1 MISLAD
7 LQQLSVAKI
16 NISSSTTRIL
26 KKNISMTKS
35 MPFWLKR
42 SRHILCCVAYGAHKF
57 NRTKIFTSAFK
68 FRANGPA
75 SFLLGVTRLMF
86 TSPHLSSSR
95 SVAHKVAL
103 LFLHLS
109 LSLARAL
116 ASSQDF
122 QPAIVLSFSTVRR
135 QLVLGRPT
143 FLLPIGVQVSAV
155 AQWCSLGIL
164 RTCPKNLHLLL
175 FTSILILVHP
185 VLSLSSS
192 IDTM

>member
-1 MISLAD
+1 MWGKEL
-7 LQQLSVAKI
+7 
-16 NISSSTTRIL
+16 
-26 KKNISMTKS
+26 
-35 MPFWLKR
+35 
-42 SRHILCCVAYGAHKF
+42 
-57 NRTKIFTSAFK
+57 
-68 FRANGPA
+68 
-75 SFLLGVTRLMF
+75 

-95 SVAHKVAL
+95 SVAHKAAP

-135 QLVLGRPT
+135 QVVLGRPI

-155 AQWCSLGIL
+155 AQWCTLGIL

-185 VLSLSSS
+185 ALSLSSS
-192 IDTM
+192 IDTMEGQNIPRLLLRHWYWKESSFLLSWTSVFHVSLPYNRTGLTKVLRVCP

>member
-116 ASSQDF
+116 TSSQDF
-122 QPAIVLSFSTVRR
+122 QPTIVLSFSTV
-135 QLVLGRPT
+135 QHQVVLGLPT
-143 FLLPIGVQVSAV
+143 FLLPIGAV

-164 RTCPKNLHLLL
+164 RTCPKNLHVLL
-175 FTSILILVHP
+175 FTCILILKY
-185 VLSLSSS
+185 SSCATLSSS
-192 IDTM
+192 RMSGRPP